1 MLTLFSLQVFNKKVC
16 HSSVYQSPGIKAI
29 PYMLILG
36 RNIAMNG
43 LFRLMKTT
51 LDFPLAD

>member
-36 RNIAMNG
+36 RNIAMDG
-43 LFRLMKTT
+43 LFRLTKTT